1 MRDRVPDGT
10 SQDQRPAGREL
21 RTRRRDVRGVLAWQH
36 AAATYTA
43 VNTQVSVVVHDL
55 KQFVIGAFGTT
66 SPKLADFG
74 FVPRTV
80 TPLTVEQKAA
90 AAAKRAAT
98 RKARGT
104 TGPKA
109 KLAITGTVPA
119 TASATTAPA
128 TTPASASSSAAPTT
142 TQATPSPAPAAGPT
156 AAPGQAPT
164 VTVNV
169 TTAPAATTQT
179 TQGSEAAASPAA
191 TTPPATGAPAAAKS

>member
-1 MRDRVPDGT
+1 MPNLLLGASAYT
-10 SQDQRPAGREL
+10 PASLTALVQSRIDAANAVA
-21 RTRRRDVRGVLAWQH
+21 TAKAAWQH

-128 TTPASASSSAAPTT
+128 TT
-142 TQATPSPAPAAGPT
+142 

-191 TTPPATGAPAAAKS
+191 TTPPATGAPAAKS